1 MGAKIKGI
9 FTPKGLIRGYLLPV
23 YGVVVLINYFFLFK
37 NHFHVVE
44 YDSLSAASRAA
55 SNISEWGSMRLSG
68 NITRINDPLTRWL
81 LLGGIVVGLLVFI
94 YSSVQR
100 HPAFIALLF
109 IFGCWMPFMST
120 MSDSAGGGA
129 NVLSRVL
136 IGILMIIGSVFAYY
150 YFITRNLELDR

>member
-1 MGAKIKGI
+1 MGVKLKGI
-9 FTPKGLIRGYLLPV
+9 FTFKVIIRGYLLPT
-23 YGVVVLINYFFLFK
+23 YGIVVLINYFFLFK
-37 NHFHVVE
+37 NHFHVIS
-44 YDSLSAASRAA
+44 YDSLSATSRADN
-55 SNISEWGSMRLSG
+55 NISEWGSMRLSG

-81 LLGGIVVGLLVFI
+81 LLGGIAVGLLVFI

-109 IFGCWMPFMST
+109 AFGCWMPFMST
-120 MSDSAGGGA
+120 MSDSVGGGS

-136 IGILMIIGSVFAYY
+136 IGILMIIGSVFAYF